1 LTHSVSE
8 PSSDVRCVIAQPVT
22 LEALTP
28 RTGQRIEIPDHPTLD
43 CVAALTFSR
52 YVRDLLVPLA
62 KGSFDATI
70 VKIGTGPGFDCRTRD
85 HVEGAKLSA
94 HAKGLA
100 VDIADITFAGRRV
113 YHVGNLPDG
122 IDRAFDRAA
131 RAAAC
136 GYFHTALG
144 PGADAFRTR
153 HWHFD
158 LEPRGTDGKSKFCQ

>member
-1 LTHSVSE
+1 LTPSVSE

-85 HVEGAKLSA
+85 HVDGAKLSA

-100 VDIADITFAGRRV
+100 VDIADITFAGGRV
-113 YHVGNLPDG
+113 YQVGNEPDG
-122 IDRAFDRAA
+122 IERAFDTAA

-144 PGADAFRTR
+144 PGADAFHVR

-158 LEPRGTDGKSKFCQ
+158 LEPRGGDGKSKFCQ

>member
-1 LTHSVSE
+1 M
-8 PSSDVRCVIAQPVT
+8 AQPVT

-52 YVRDLLVPLA
+52 YVRDLLVPLV

-85 HVEGAKLSA
+85 HGDGAKLSA

-100 VDIADITFAGRRV
+100 GESRRTQSW
-113 YHVGNLPDG
+113 DF
-122 IDRAFDRAA
+122 I
-131 RAAAC
+131 
-136 GYFHTALG
+136 
-144 PGADAFRTR
+144 
-153 HWHFD
+153 
-158 LEPRGTDGKSKFCQ
+158 S